1 MVPTVPKSVIKSK
14 RANSVLEPSLIRAN
28 SLPSN
33 TAIGPNIPLKR
44 IGRVRLTEVRR
55 EACTTEKVL
64 SNVMKKLDG
73 NIDDLDGIEE
83 LKYKSPPDLRG
94 YLTIANREEDQKMV
108 REALERGSSM
118 SLPKLSSRT
127 C

>member
-1 MVPTVPKSVIKSK
+1 
-14 RANSVLEPSLIRAN
+14 
-28 SLPSN
+28 
-33 TAIGPNIPLKR
+33 
-44 IGRVRLTEVRR
+44 
-55 EACTTEKVL
+55 
-64 SNVMKKLDG
+64 MKKLDG

-118 SLPKLSSRT
+118 SLPKLSSHT

>member
-1 MVPTVPKSVIKSK
+1 
-14 RANSVLEPSLIRAN
+14 
-28 SLPSN
+28 
-33 TAIGPNIPLKR
+33 
-44 IGRVRLTEVRR
+44 
-55 EACTTEKVL
+55 
-64 SNVMKKLDG
+64 MKKLDG

-83 LKYKSPPDLRG
+83 LKYKSPLDLGG

-118 SLPKLSSRT
+118 SLPKLSSHT